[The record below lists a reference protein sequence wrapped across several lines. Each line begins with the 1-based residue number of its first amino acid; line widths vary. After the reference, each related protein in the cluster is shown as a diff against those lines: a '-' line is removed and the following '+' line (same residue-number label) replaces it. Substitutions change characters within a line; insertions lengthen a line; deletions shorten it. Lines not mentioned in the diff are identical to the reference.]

1 MPLQIIRQDITKM
14 KVDAIVNTTNEEMIG
29 YSGVDENDEEFEL
42 EEGSDS
48 YDDDYDDYNDDYEE

>member
-1 MPLQIIRQDITKM
+1 MR
-14 KVDAIVNTTNEEMIG
+14 EHG